1 MKLQR
6 AYIPAG
12 VWTALIASSCLLP
25 ASAFKAFS
33 FDSIFELDKLIHLT
47 LYFVLFILWSL
58 AIGEQSFEKKK
69 KISLLLSVIIFGI
82 IIEVLQSSMSL
93 GRHYDIEDIIANT
106 IGSIIG
112 VLLMPFV
119 YNKMPLIKKYLP
131 FMDKLY

>member
-1 MKLQR
+1 MRLSR

-12 VWTALIASSCLLP
+12 IWTAFIASSCLLP
-25 ASAFKAFS
+25 ASAFNEFS

-47 LYFVLFILWSL
+47 LYFVLIILWSL
-58 AIGEQSFEKKK
+58 AIGKQSLENKKK
-69 KISLLLSVIIFGI
+69 LSLLLYVVLFGV

-112 VLLMPFV
+112 VLLIPFV
-119 YNKMPLIKKYLP
+119 HNKKPLIKKYLP
-131 FMDKLY
+131 FIDKLY

>member
-1 MKLQR
+1 M
-6 AYIPAG
+6 
-12 VWTALIASSCLLP
+12 
-25 ASAFKAFS
+25 
-33 FDSIFELDKLIHLT
+33 
-47 LYFVLFILWSL
+47 LFILWSL